1 MSFNSAEELIKWC
14 GSSEIKIKSL
24 LDGMLD
30 KLDVKN
36 KSVRSILTKGSKI
49 LNEIE
54 ELKKE
59 IELEKKIDFFG
70 KKS

>member
-1 MSFNSAEELIKWC
+1 MSFNSAEDLIKWFD
-14 GSSEIKIKSL
+14 SSEIKIKSL

-59 IELEKKIDFFG
+59 IELEKKN
-70 KKS
+70 